1 MGESLEA
8 RLSPALS
15 RGAYLDDAVWAREC
29 QLLFARSWCV
39 VGRESDVESVGDFLC
54 VELAGESV
62 IVTRD
67 DSGGLRGFFNVC
79 RHRGA
84 QLVDASGEARGAK
97 GAFPNAIRCP
107 YHGWT
112 YGLDG
117 ELHRAPFLGSIEDA
131 DASAFAL
138 APVAVECWGGF
149 VFARL
154 AGESTESLA
163 DQLEGIPGRVTR
175 YPLDQLRRGAR
186 ITYEVEANWKLLAEN
201 YNECYH
207 CGSIH
212 PELCDLV
219 PEFRRGGAGD
229 LDWERGIP
237 HRDGAYTFTTSG
249 TTTRAPFPDLDRD
262 ERVRHKGEL
271 AYPNLFLSLAC
282 DHAAAFVLLPRSA
295 THTTVELDLLFHPD
309 EIAKPEFDPSDA
321 VELWDV
327 VNRQDWA
334 ICESV
339 QRGMSSRGFTQ
350 GWFAPMED
358 PSLDL
363 RAWYE
368 PRMDERSE

>member
-1 MGESLEA
+1 MASC
-8 RLSPALS
+8 S
-15 RGAYLDDAVWAREC
+15 RGSRA
-29 QLLFARSWCV
+29 
-39 VGRESDVESVGDFLC
+39 GRP
-54 VELAGESV
+54 A
-62 IVTRD
+62 
-67 DSGGLRGFFNVC
+67 
-79 RHRGA
+79 H
-84 QLVDASGEARGAK
+84 
-97 GAFPNAIRCP
+97 
-107 YHGWT
+107 
-112 YGLDG
+112 
-117 ELHRAPFLGSIEDA
+117 
-131 DASAFAL
+131 
-138 APVAVECWGGF
+138 
-149 VFARL
+149 
-154 AGESTESLA
+154 ST
-163 DQLEGIPGRVTR
+163 DQLEGIPARVTR
-175 YPLDQLRRGAR
+175 YPLAELRRGAH

-237 HRDGAYTFTTSG
+237 HREGAYTFTTSG
-249 TTTRAPFPDLDRD
+249 TTTRSPFPDLDDD

-282 DHAAAFVLLPRSA
+282 DHVAAFVLLPRGA

-309 EIAKPEFDPSDA
+309 EIAKPGFDPSDA

-368 PRMDERSE
+368 PLMDERSE